1 MRARRTYPPGI
12 RPSALRC
19 RGRASHEMVRPR
31 GGRVNRGAY
40 HRPPADYART
50 RAFPPQ
56 AEAQIARSLRQ
67 AVPEGARVVDIGAGT
82 GRLTHL
88 LLGERFSVL
97 ALDLSAAMLAY
108 LQENRPHNEA
118 PLRLAV
124 CDVTDLPARSG
135 TFHAAVSVH
144 VLHLVA
150 DWRTALS
157 EALRVLVPGGVF
169 LLGLTEHDPTDP
181 AQQVALQWK
190 EILRAHETQ
199 APDSVFSEEEVDR
212 RMDSH
217 GASCRRVV
225 AAEWWRWRSPAEQLQ
240 RIGERMYPRFRQI
253 PDEAFAQM
261 YAQLQEWS
269 RLRFHPLEKPS
280 ESRVQFVWRVYRTP
294 LSQTPD
300 PC

>member
-1 MRARRTYPPGI
+1 
-12 RPSALRC
+12 
-19 RGRASHEMVRPR
+19 
-31 GGRVNRGAY
+31 VNRGAY